1 MSLTGCMQNL
11 ILNNMQQKVQLDYE
25 RGGWSTRLGS
35 RSAFG
40 FGGSH
45 RPQPSVRAKPRSPC
59 PIATRA
65 FTENVFLGRRAA
77 IDKNGA

>member
-1 MSLTGCMQNL
+1 MQNL

-45 RPQPSVRAKPRSPC
+45 RPQASVRDQAPVAVPYC
-59 PIATRA
+59 
-65 FTENVFLGRRAA
+65 
-77 IDKNGA
+77 D